1 MAGSLGIGTTSLTG
15 YSLRVEKNITGG
27 YLGTSTAGAGIVSNG
42 QIQSDVTLAF
52 GYATQLSTQA
62 TAFTLGGLQHYT
74 ARNAS
79 IGSTS
84 AITIQTGFN
93 ADNLTG
99 ANTNYGFRGN
109 IAAATNSWNLY
120 MEGTASNYMA
130 GALGIGA
137 TNLTA
142 VNLFISK
149 TLTGGIDSY
158 HVNVNGIIQSD
169 VTNSATYFRSS
180 ASTAAATFT
189 LGTINHYLANQ
200 GSLGAGS
207 SVTNQYGFAVNS
219 NLVGATNNF
228 GFWGNIPSGSNTWNL
243 YMNGN
248 ADNFVSGNLGI
259 GTTTISNEGNLFL
272 GAKGTDEGGQLF
284 LQKGISYNSASMV
297 DNYQDTFRVLTGTNT
312 LSNRSDLVL
321 SHVTRNLTIYGDV
334 VAYGASDKRLKENIQ
349 PIENAL
355 EKLDKIGGYTFDWND
370 KIDIHGHEGRDI
382 GVIAQEIEEVL
393 PEVIA
398 TRDNG
403 YKAVKYEK
411 LSAYLI
417 QVDKEQQQ
425 IIKDQQ
431 RQIDELR
438 ELINELKNK

>member
-1 MAGSLGIGTTSLTG
+1 
-15 YSLRVEKNITGG
+15 
-27 YLGTSTAGAGIVSNG
+27 
-42 QIQSDVTLAF
+42 
-52 GYATQLSTQA
+52 
-62 TAFTLGGLQHYT
+62 
-74 ARNAS
+74 
-79 IGSTS
+79 
-84 AITIQTGFN
+84 
-93 ADNLTG
+93 
-99 ANTNYGFRGN
+99 
-109 IAAATNSWNLY
+109 

-334 VAYGASDKRLKENIQ
+334 VAYGSSDERLKNNIQ

-355 EKLDKIGGYTFDWND
+355 DKLDKIGGYTFDWND
-370 KIDIHGHEGRDI
+370 KIDVHGHEGHDI

-393 PEVIA
+393 PEVVA